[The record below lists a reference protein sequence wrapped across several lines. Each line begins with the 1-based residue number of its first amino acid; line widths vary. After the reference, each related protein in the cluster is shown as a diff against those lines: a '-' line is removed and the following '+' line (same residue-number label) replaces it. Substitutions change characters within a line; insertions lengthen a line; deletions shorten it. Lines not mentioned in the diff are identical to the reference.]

1 MNFFSFYNIIII
13 GDCIII
19 IILGQPRTGKTI
31 LATEINKKLNYKMI
45 SMDKERWN
53 LGYYSKKYETQIHP
67 LNQNRFERH
76 IKSLVDGDTII
87 EGMEIH
93 PDRARKRFK
102 DAIIVM
108 LCRKNMTVGEL
119 VEDCRKYDR
128 GSYTNYKSNEAMI
141 KSLIIHN
148 KVGRK
153 WANQTKEK
161 VFDTTDFE
169 KGLTDAYNYIMS
181 MLDCEVR

>member
-1 MNFFSFYNIIII
+1 MV
-13 GDCIII
+13 I

-31 LATEINKKLNYKMI
+31 LANEINKKLGYNMI

-53 LGYYSKKYETQIHP
+53 LGYYSKKYDTQIHP
-67 LNQNRFERH
+67 LNQNKFERH
-76 IKSLVDGDTII
+76 IKSLVDGNTII
-87 EGMEIH
+87 EGMEMH
-93 PDRARKRFK
+93 PDKARKRFK

-108 LCRKNMTVGEL
+108 LYRKDMTVGEL
-119 VEDCRKYDR
+119 VEDCRKYDK

-141 KSLIIHN
+141 KSLIVHN

-153 WANQTKEK
+153 WASETKEK

-169 KGLTDAYNYIMS
+169 KGLTDAYNYIMD
-181 MLDCEVR
+181 LVECGDKVK

>member
-1 MNFFSFYNIIII
+1 MVV
-13 GDCIII
+13 

-31 LATEINKKLNYKMI
+31 LANEINKKLNYKMI

-53 LGYYSKKYETQIHP
+53 LGYYSKKYPTQIHP
-67 LNQNRFERH
+67 LNQKRFENH
-76 IKSLVDGDTII
+76 IKSLVNGDTII

-93 PDRARKRFK
+93 PDNARKLFK

-108 LCRKNMTVGEL
+108 LYRKDMTVGEL
-119 VEDCRKYDR
+119 VSDCRKYDK

-141 KSLIIHN
+141 KSLIVHN

-153 WANQTKEK
+153 WASETKER
-161 VFDTTDFE
+161 VFDTTNFE
-169 KGLTDAYNYIMS
+169 KGLTDAYNYIINEIKIKS
-181 MLDCEVR
+181 TI